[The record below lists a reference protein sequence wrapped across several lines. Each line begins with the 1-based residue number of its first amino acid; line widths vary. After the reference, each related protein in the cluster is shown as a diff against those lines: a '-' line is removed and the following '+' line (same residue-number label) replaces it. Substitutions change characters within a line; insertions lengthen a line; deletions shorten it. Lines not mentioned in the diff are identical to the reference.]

1 MNEIE
6 FPHKWLYLDGGSCA
20 WRAIREDPGYD
31 LGRRELDVL
40 RRVMPAV
47 ASLNGDHE
55 CNVVHVG
62 PGTGVEA
69 RLVISALGPDRI
81 STYGIVDIGPELLDQ
96 ARESLVTEYRPLR
109 VRAFH
114 HDVSQPGMSA
124 FISFL
129 RQTGAASN
137 LVVLAANGGIL
148 ADSASLRFIIDTM
161 LPVDRLLIT
170 LEIYER
176 ERETDILNQYR
187 LPSILNL
194 FRRSLH
200 HFGIP
205 DSRDEEFQFSYDS
218 EKALIEV
225 FFVPNAGRTMPGL
238 PDRIRVFATY
248 RPTPAGLRETLE
260 SHGLKVIL
268 FEQFEDEHCCG
279 ALCAVPEQE
288 RPKQERLS

>member
-1 MNEIE
+1 
-6 FPHKWLYLDGGSCA
+6 
-20 WRAIREDPGYD
+20 
-31 LGRRELDVL
+31 
-40 RRVMPAV
+40 
-47 ASLNGDHE
+47 
-55 CNVVHVG
+55 
-62 PGTGVEA
+62 
-69 RLVISALGPDRI
+69 
-81 STYGIVDIGPELLDQ
+81 
-96 ARESLVTEYRPLR
+96 
-109 VRAFH
+109 
-114 HDVSQPGMSA
+114 
-124 FISFL
+124 
-129 RQTGAASN
+129 
-137 LVVLAANGGIL
+137 VVLAANGRIL